1 MDTMKK
7 ALFVCYGGGHA
18 DALIPVM
25 KYLRDNTNIKVDAIG
40 VNLAAEKLRMNGIP
54 CKSLSHYLDIKSVEI
69 GFNLAKKR
77 HNFKSAVSFADS
89 IAYYGFTMSDLI
101 DDIGEQRAN
110 EVLRIFDRRTMF
122 PARTMMRILNTEK
135 PDVVITTS
143 MNRFEAATLYAA
155 GCLGIPSVKVE
166 DLIGRIN
173 RTYPDKIQVSTY
185 EEKEELIEKGIN
197 ADSIMLKSELLNSP
211 AMKYCEEIYN
221 VQLKLRPSA
230 FAVFCKYA
238 KDEMVMRGIPEESI
252 YVTGQPAFD
261 KHPFYLENTSREKV
275 FESIGVQNNR
285 KIITF
290 MSQPLAERENV
301 LRCLFSA
308 IKEYSLTD
316 YQFVLKLHPNEDGA
330 IHKLILDE
338 YDLENVTIVKN
349 IDVRELLAVSELIV
363 TVSSTTGLEAA
374 VMGKP
379 LVYINT
385 TNTPD
390 EIPFDKM
397 GIGRRCTNAGQLA
410 SEIRGVLSG
419 DNSEFNKIALDY
431 KSDSKAA
438 SRVASIIEALA
449 YKKIKP
455 SKKVAIII
463 QARMGSSRLPGK
475 VMMKYCGKPQI
486 QHVVDRMRNSK
497 LASVVMVAT
506 STSKNNLAMKQ
517 YLNSNDIVWYE
528 GSEENVLERYIGAAK
543 SVEAEIIVR
552 VTADNPLTSAICID
566 KMIESHIQKM
576 ADYTI
581 MNSLPVG
588 VTAEVVNLSALETV
602 YRQKN
607 LSKEDLEHVTYYIY
621 NHPDL
626 FTINN
631 MEAPE
636 DLRYP
641 EISFTVDTKADMDKM
656 ITIYS
661 NLYNGEYID
670 VRDAIKLVKDE
681 L

>member
-1 MDTMKK
+1 MDNMKK

-25 KYLRDNTNIKVDAIG
+25 KYLIDNTNIKVEAIG
-40 VNLAAEKLRMNGIP
+40 VNLAAEKLRTNGIP
-54 CKSLSHYLDIKSVEI
+54 CKSLSHYLDIRSVEI
-69 GFNLAKKR
+69 GFNLAKNR

-101 DDIGEQRAN
+101 DDIGEKSAN

-122 PARTMMRILNTEK
+122 PSKTMIRILNVEK
-135 PDVVITTS
+135 PDVVITTT

-155 GCLGIPSVKVE
+155 ACLGIPSVKVE

-173 RTYPDKIQVSTY
+173 KTYPDKIQVSTS
-185 EEKEELIEKGIN
+185 EEKENLIRKGIK
-197 ADSIMLKSELLNSP
+197 ADSIMLKSDLINSP
-211 AMKYCEEIYN
+211 AMKYCEKIYN
-221 VQLKLRPSA
+221 IQLNLRPSA

-238 KDEMVMRGIPEESI
+238 KDEMIKRGIPEASI

-261 KHPFYLENTSREKV
+261 RHQFYLENTSREKV
-275 FESIGVQNNR
+275 FDSIGVQNNR

-301 LRCLFSA
+301 LRCLFAA
-308 IKEYSLTD
+308 IKDYSLREF
-316 YQFVLKLHPNEDGA
+316 QFILKLHPNEDGV

-338 YDLENVTIVKN
+338 YGLDNVIIVKN
-349 IDVRELLAVSELIV
+349 IDVRELLAVSDLIV

-379 LVYINT
+379 LVYINI

-390 EIPFDKM
+390 DIPFDKM
-397 GIGRRCTNAGQLA
+397 GIGRRCSDVKQLA
-410 SEIRGVLSG
+410 NEIRGTLSG
-419 DNSEFNKIALDY
+419 ANSEFNKIVFDY

-438 SRVASIIEALA
+438 SRVAGIIEALA
-449 YKKIKP
+449 FKRIKP
-455 SKKVAIII
+455 AKKVAIII
-463 QARMGSSRLPGK
+463 QARMGSTRLPGK

-486 QHVVDRMRNSK
+486 QHVLDRMSCSK
-497 LASVVMVAT
+497 LASAVLVAT
-506 STSKNNLAMKQ
+506 STSENNQPLKQ
-517 YLNSNDIVWYE
+517 YLNENDVLWYE

-543 SVEAEIIVR
+543 SVGAEIIVR

-566 KMIESHIQKM
+566 KMIESHMQKM
-576 ADYTI
+576 ADYTT
-581 MNSLPVG
+581 MNFLPVG

-641 EISFTVDTKADMDKM
+641 EISFTVDTQEDMEKM
-656 ITIYS
+656 ITIYN

-670 VRDAIKLVKDE
+670 VRDAIRMVKDE